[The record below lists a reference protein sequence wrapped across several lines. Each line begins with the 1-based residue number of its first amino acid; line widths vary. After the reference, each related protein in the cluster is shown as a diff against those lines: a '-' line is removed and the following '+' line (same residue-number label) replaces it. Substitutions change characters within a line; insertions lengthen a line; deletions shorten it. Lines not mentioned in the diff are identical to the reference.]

1 MAFARGAR
9 IPAVTGNLRPDRSVL
24 ANVPLFRGL
33 SEAQQDAVLAH
44 AHTRRVPKGGTVF
57 DEGSEATAF
66 FVLLAGH
73 LKAVKTTP
81 AGQQAVIHVID
92 PNDFF
97 GCVALMGY
105 PTYPATAVAVV
116 DSIVLAWDTT
126 ALKRLMA
133 SYPQIA
139 ANALP
144 GLGDR
149 LRDAHSQFLELSTE
163 RVERRVAH
171 ALLRLVRHAGKKVD
185 DGVEIDFPVTRQE
198 IAEMIGTTLHSVS
211 RVLSAWESEGIL
223 EGGRQRIVVK
233 KPHALVAI
241 AEELS

>member
-1 MAFARGAR
+1 MT
-9 IPAVTGNLRPDRSVL
+9 VNLRPDRSIL
-24 ANVPLFRGL
+24 ASVPLFRGL
-33 SEAQQDAVLAH
+33 DEAPQDAVLAQ
-44 AHTRRVPKGGTVF
+44 AHTRRVPKGGAAF
-57 DEGSEATAF
+57 DEGAEVTAF
-66 FVLLAGH
+66 FVLVSGH
-73 LKAVKTTP
+73 MKAVKTTP
-81 AGQQAVIHVID
+81 SGQQAVVHVIN

-116 DSIVLAWDTT
+116 DSVVLSWDIA
-126 ALKRLMA
+126 ALKQLMA
-133 SYPQIA
+133 AYPQIA

-144 GLGDR
+144 GLGGR
-149 LRDAHSQFLELSTE
+149 LRDAHNQFLELSTE

-185 DGVEIDFPVTRQE
+185 GGVEIDFTVTRQE
-198 IAEMIGTTLHSVS
+198 IAEMIGTTLHTVS

-241 AEELS
+241 AEELG

>member
-1 MAFARGAR
+1 MT
-9 IPAVTGNLRPDRSVL
+9 VNLRPDRSIL
-24 ANVPLFRGL
+24 ASVPLFRGL
-33 SEAQQDAVLAH
+33 DEAPQDAVLAQ
-44 AHTRRVPKGGTVF
+44 AHTRRVPKGGAAF
-57 DEGSEATAF
+57 DEGAEVTAF
-66 FVLLAGH
+66 FVLVSGH
-73 LKAVKTTP
+73 MKAVKTTP
-81 AGQQAVIHVID
+81 SGQQAVVHVIN

-116 DSIVLAWDTT
+116 DSVVLSWDIA
-126 ALKRLMA
+126 ALKQLMA
-133 SYPQIA
+133 AYPQIA

-144 GLGDR
+144 GLGGR
-149 LRDAHSQFLELSTE
+149 LRDAHNQFLELSTE

-185 DGVEIDFPVTRQE
+185 GGVEIDFPVTRQE
-198 IAEMIGTTLHSVS
+198 IAEMIGTTLHTVS

-241 AEELS
+241 AEELG

>member
-1 MAFARGAR
+1 MS
-9 IPAVTGNLRPDRSVL
+9 VNLRPDRALL

-33 SEAQQDAVLAH
+33 DQAAQDDVLAQ
-44 AHTRRVPKGGTVF
+44 AHTRRVPKGGTAF
-57 DEGSEATAF
+57 DEGADATTL
-66 FVLLAGH
+66 FVLVSGH
-73 LKAVKTTP
+73 MKAVRTTA
-81 AGQQAVIHVID
+81 AGQQALVHMIN
-92 PNDFF
+92 PRDFF

-105 PTYPATAVAVV
+105 PSYPATAVAVA
-116 DSIVLAWDTT
+116 DSIVLAWDIA
-126 ALKRLMA
+126 ALKPLLA
-133 SYPQIA
+133 KYPEIA

-144 GLGDR
+144 GLGAR
-149 LRDAHSQFLELSTE
+149 LRDAHSQFVELSTE

-171 ALLRLVRHAGKKVD
+171 ALLRLVRHAGKKVEA
-185 DGVEIDFPVTRQE
+185 GVEIDFPVTRQE

-241 AEELS
+241 AEELR

>member
-1 MAFARGAR
+1 MT
-9 IPAVTGNLRPDRSVL
+9 VNLRPDRAVL
-24 ANVPLFRGL
+24 ASVPLFRGL
-33 SEAQQDAVLAH
+33 DEAQQDAVLAQ
-44 AHTRRVPKGGTVF
+44 ARTRRVPKGSTVF
-57 DEGSEATAF
+57 DEGAEASAF
-66 FVLLAGH
+66 YVLVSGH

-81 AGQQAVIHVID
+81 SGQQAVVHVIN

-105 PTYPATAVAVV
+105 PSYPATAVAVA
-116 DSIVLAWDTT
+116 DSIVLAWDIP
-126 ALKRLMA
+126 ALKQLMA
-133 SYPQIA
+133 SCPQIA

-144 GLGDR
+144 GLGGR
-149 LRDAHSQFLELSTE
+149 LREAHSQFLELSTE

-185 DGVEIDFPVTRQE
+185 AGVEIDFPVTRQE
-198 IAEMIGTTLHSVS
+198 IAEMIGTTLHTVS
-211 RVLSAWESEGIL
+211 RILSAWESEGIL

-241 AEELS
+241 AEELP

>member
-1 MAFARGAR
+1 MT
-9 IPAVTGNLRPDRSVL
+9 VNLRPDRSILVS
-24 ANVPLFRGL
+24 VPLFRGL
-33 SEAQQDAVLAH
+33 DEAQQDAVLAQ
-44 AHTRRVPKGGTVF
+44 AHTRRVPKGGTAF
-57 DEGSEATAF
+57 DEGAEATAF
-66 FVLLAGH
+66 FVLVSGH
-73 LKAVKTTP
+73 MKAVKTTP
-81 AGQQAVIHVID
+81 SGQQAVVHVIN

-116 DSIVLAWDTT
+116 DSIVLAWDTA
-126 ALKRLMA
+126 ALNQLMA

-144 GLGDR
+144 GLGGR
-149 LRDAHSQFLELSTE
+149 KRDAHTQFLELSTE

-185 DGVEIDFPVTRQE
+185 GGVEIDYPVTRQE
-198 IAEMIGTTLHSVS
+198 IAEMSSTTLHTVS
-211 RVLSAWESEGIL
+211 RVLSAWESDGIL

-241 AEELS
+241 AEELG

>member
-1 MAFARGAR
+1 M
-9 IPAVTGNLRPDRSVL
+9 TLNLRPDRSIL
-24 ANVPLFRGL
+24 TNVPLFHGL
-33 SEAQQDAVLAH
+33 DEAQQDAVLAQ
-44 AHTRRVPKGGTVF
+44 AHTRRVPKGGTAF
-57 DEGSEATAF
+57 DEGSDATAL
-66 FVLLAGH
+66 FVLVSGH
-73 LKAVKTTP
+73 MKAVKTTP
-81 AGQQAVIHVID
+81 SGQQAVVHFIN

-105 PTYPATAVAVV
+105 PAYPATAVAVV
-116 DSIVLAWDTT
+116 DSVVLAWDITV
-126 ALKRLMA
+126 LKQLMA
-133 SYPQIA
+133 THPQIA

-149 LRDAHSQFLELSTE
+149 LRDAHKQFLELSTE

-185 DGVEIDFPVTRQE
+185 GGVEIDFPVTRQE
-198 IAEMIGTTLHSVS
+198 IAEMIGTTLHTVS
-211 RVLSAWESEGIL
+211 RVLSAWESQGIL

-241 AEELS
+241 AEELG

>member
-1 MAFARGAR
+1 MS
-9 IPAVTGNLRPDRSVL
+9 VHLRPDRSIL
-24 ANVPLFRGL
+24 AKVPLFRGL
-33 SEAQQDAVLAH
+33 GEAEQNAVLAL
-44 AHTRRVPKGGTVF
+44 ARTRRVAKGSAVF
-57 DEGSEATAF
+57 EEGSEATAF
-66 FVLLAGH
+66 FVLISGH

-81 AGQQAVIHVID
+81 AGQQAVVHVID

-116 DSIVLAWDTT
+116 DSVVLAWDTT
-126 ALKRLMA
+126 ALKQLMA
-133 SYPQIA
+133 RHPQIA

-163 RVERRVAH
+163 RVERRIAH

-185 DGVEIDFPVTRQE
+185 AGVEIDFPVTRQE
-198 IAEMIGTTLHSVS
+198 IAEMAGTTLHTAS
-211 RVLSAWESEGIL
+211 RVLSVWESEGIL

>member
-1 MAFARGAR
+1 
-9 IPAVTGNLRPDRSVL
+9 VTANLRPDRAIL
-24 ANVPLFRGL
+24 ANVPLFHGL
-33 SEAQQDAVLAH
+33 NEAEQDAVLER
-44 AHTRRVPKGGTVF
+44 AHTRRVPKGGTAF
-57 DEGSEATAF
+57 DEGADATAL
-66 FVLLAGH
+66 FVLVSGH
-73 LKAVKTTP
+73 MKAVKTTP
-81 AGQQAVIHVID
+81 AGQQALVHMIN
-92 PNDFF
+92 PSDFF

-116 DSIVLAWDTT
+116 DSVVLSWDIG
-126 ALKRLMA
+126 ALKQLMA
-133 SYPQIA
+133 NHPQIA

-149 LRDAHSQFLELSTE
+149 LRDAHSQFVEISTE

-171 ALLRLVRHAGKKVD
+171 ALLRLVRHAGKKVEV
-185 DGVEIDFPVTRQE
+185 GVEIDFPVTRQE
-198 IAEMIGTTLHSVS
+198 IAEMIGTTLHTVS

>member
-1 MAFARGAR
+1 
-9 IPAVTGNLRPDRSVL
+9 VTANLRPDRAIL

-33 SEAQQDAVLAH
+33 NEAEQDAALER
-44 AHTRRVPKGGTVF
+44 AHTRRVPKGGTAF
-57 DEGSEATAF
+57 DEGADATAL
-66 FVLLAGH
+66 FVLVSGH
-73 LKAVKTTP
+73 MKAVKTTP
-81 AGQQAVIHVID
+81 AGQQALVHYIN
-92 PNDFF
+92 PSDFF

-116 DSIVLAWDTT
+116 DSVVLSWEIT
-126 ALKRLMA
+126 ALKQLMA
-133 SYPQIA
+133 TCPQIA

-144 GLGDR
+144 GLGGR
-149 LRDAHSQFLELSTE
+149 LRDAHTQFVEISTE

-171 ALLRLVRHAGKKVD
+171 ALLRLVRHAGKKVEA
-185 DGVEIDFPVTRQE
+185 GVEIDFPVTRQE

-241 AEELS
+241 ADELS